1 MFSRRVTVRC
11 LNLDNM
17 ASRVGVLVLV
27 GLLHSAHG
35 GMLWADVCTQP
46 SIKVGVM
53 HSAAR
58 LPRVPLV
65 ICW

>member
-1 MFSRRVTVRC
+1 M
-11 LNLDNM
+11 DNM

-35 GMLWADVCTQP
+35 GMLWADVCTEP